1 MKQHPAQPPSS
12 PAAQVRRKRSRF
24 SKHTIA
30 SRPAPHRLL
39 VAQPSN
45 SAAPEQGVHQRWL
58 HPALSQCLVHIA
70 RLLAALGWLLGRLG
84 LAHGSMG
91 QCSIWAAAITA
102 GTAWPGC
109 SLALWSPL
117 RLLRGRRLLLHC
129 RRCCSGRLLLL
140 PPLLQRL
147 LSLLCM
153 LTLLLSAVPAQL
165 ATVAVAVQVAGW
177 ADAHAAAVLAQRA
190 AGQAPA
196 VWAQG
201 AFRNEQG
208 RRRLGLLLC
217 ARSRCGVSC
226 LQVQQQ
232 P

>member
-1 MKQHPAQPPSS
+1 MARAANGSSTGGRWVSCSSSTDNRAMKQHPAQPPSS

-102 GTAWPGC
+102 GPAAALRFGRRSGCCVAGACCCTADDAAAAASCC
-109 SLALWSPL
+109 SL
-117 RLLRGRRLLLHC
+117 
-129 RRCCSGRLLLL
+129 RCCSA
-140 PPLLQRL
+140 
-147 LSLLCM
+147 C
-153 LTLLLSAVPAQL
+153 
-165 ATVAVAVQVAGW
+165 
-177 ADAHAAAVLAQRA
+177 
-190 AGQAPA
+190 
-196 VWAQG
+196 
-201 AFRNEQG
+201 
-208 RRRLGLLLC
+208 
-217 ARSRCGVSC
+217 
-226 LQVQQQ
+226 
-232 P
+232 